1 MRETRQRILA
11 VATGLLLEDGYGAM
25 TVAGLARAAGVSPQ
39 TVYNSVGGKAEVV
52 KAAYDVLLAG
62 DASPLPM
69 SDRPEFRAVTQAPD
83 SASYGTAYAA
93 WTRGIYDRV
102 GGFLAALPAH
112 GSAGDPV
119 LDEFLATIDRERRV
133 GNEHSI
139 PATLRKD
146 LGPHLP
152 RVVDI
157 LWLLT
162 APEVHER
169 LSRRA
174 GWTPDEYERWLACQ
188 LERAITDPRH
198 NPRAVR
204 SDSASAP
211 RRTRRNKGSGPS

>member
-1 MRETRQRILA
+1 MARPYHSAVRQSAMRETRQRILV
-11 VATGLLLEDGYGAM
+11 VATGLILEDGYGAM
-25 TVAGLARAAGVSPQ
+25 TVTGLARAAGVSPQ
-39 TVYNSVGGKAEVV
+39 TVYNAVGGKAEVV
-52 KAAYDVLLAG
+52 KAAYDGLLAG
-62 DASPLPM
+62 DPSPLPM
-69 SDRPEFRAVTQAPD
+69 SDRPEFRTVTHAQD

-102 GGFLAALPAH
+102 GGFLAALLAH

-119 LDEFLATIDRERRV
+119 LEEFLTTIDRERRI

-139 PATLRKD
+139 PAPLRKN

-157 LWLLT
+157 IWLLT

-174 GWTPDEYERWLACQ
+174 GWAPDEYERWLACQ
-188 LERAITDPRH
+188 LARVITDP
-198 NPRAVR
+198 PA
-204 SDSASAP
+204 
-211 RRTRRNKGSGPS
+211 